1 VIGWPS
7 DLEGITRDEALE
19 FFSTYYAP
27 NNLTVVLVG
36 RFDPKQ
42 AIELAERY
50 FGRLKRGSQE
60 PEPVRTRE
68 VEQLAEKRFIGYA
81 ETRPTVEIRYHTVA
95 DAHKDEPPL
104 LMLSNILNGRT
115 GRLYK
120 SLVLEQKIATGAQA
134 GVNGLKYDG
143 YFSLTGVVRPGKDP
157 KGLEEALYKELEVLK
172 NEPVG
177 EHEMQK
183 VKNEEL
189 ASDFARLRSNFG
201 LMVQLMQYDAL
212 GSWENINRFSDRIQ
226 AVTPEDI
233 QRVAKKYF
241 TAENRNVAYFLPKEA
256 QNQKPSGE
264 NQ

>member
-1 VIGWPS
+1 
-7 DLEGITRDEALE
+7 
-19 FFSTYYAP
+19 
-27 NNLTVVLVG
+27 
-36 RFDPKQ
+36 
-42 AIELAERY
+42 
-50 FGRLKRGSQE
+50 
-60 PEPVRTRE
+60 
-68 VEQLAEKRFIGYA
+68 
-81 ETRPTVEIRYHTVA
+81 
-95 DAHKDEPPL
+95 
-104 LMLSNILNGRT
+104 
-115 GRLYK
+115 
-120 SLVLEQKIATGAQA
+120 
-134 GVNGLKYDG
+134 VNGLKYDG

-157 KGLEEALYKELEVLK
+157 KVLEEALYKELEVLK

-189 ASDFARLRSNFG
+189 ASDFGRLRSNFG

-241 TAENRNVAYFLPKEA
+241 TTENRNVAYFLPKEA
-256 QNQKPSGE
+256 QNQTPSGPSGE